1 MKNALNWFEIPVKNY
16 TRAKSFY
23 ETVLDVKIMDMP
35 HPNYKYGMIPATMD
49 KGAVGGGIVEGEG
62 FEPSMNGS
70 IIYLNCQPD
79 LNVAL
84 SKVETAGGKI
94 IFPKTSIGG
103 NGFMAH
109 VIDTEENKI
118 GLHSMQ

>member
-16 TRAKSFY
+16 ARAKAFY
-23 ETVLDVKIMDMP
+23 ETILDVTITDMP
-35 HPNYKYGMIPATMD
+35 NPSMKYGMIPATMD
-49 KGAVGGGIVEGEG
+49 KGSVGGGLVEGEG

-84 SKVETAGGKI
+84 SKVEAAGGKI

-109 VIDTEENKI
+109 VVDTEGNKV
-118 GLHSMQ
+118 GLHSMG